1 MRNAL
6 ILVHGNP
13 AAILTEYP
21 DQGFDVAYLPE
32 YDGVPVSLS
41 FPVREGRRRYS
52 EFPAFLDN
60 LLLEGAML
68 EGFLRRHKVDQD
80 DYFSQLIMLGEDLA
94 GALTVREMHNDLN
107 NQDQKR
113 VNHGGHGDHGEGK
126 PGNGNMLPRAL
137 RVPCGSKHPA
147 QSMETED
154 AP

>member
-13 AAILTEYP
+13 AAVLTEHP
-21 DQGFDVAYLPE
+21 GQGFDVAYLPE

-52 EFPAFLDN
+52 DFPAFLDN

-80 DYFSQLIMLGEDLA
+80 DYCSQLIMLGEDLV
-94 GALTVREMHNDLN
+94 GALTVREMLPG
-107 NQDQKR
+107 K
-113 VNHGGHGDHGEGK
+113 GISGDARNRKSPEVPLPGAEGK
-126 PGNGNMLPRAL
+126 G
-137 RVPCGSKHPA
+137 
-147 QSMETED
+147 D
-154 AP
+154 A